1 MLLLGCFTCL
11 NFILKAWLNLIR
23 WLHEQQMNCVFLLF
37 RGMQPRSLF
46 YMEILIVR
54 AHSRVRFQHTE
65 EVSSPKSLKRKWLPP
80 TMKLHWTFTM
90 SNKDIVLKKKKKGKK
105 ENRLDKFL
113 FAKLRLQH
121 SAASKCDW
129 VILHTAGIAGISK
142 NTFPTYELLKS
153 GTVAHYFPQ
162 NHMQGR
168 AFGCSSALLCCFQR
182 TAKKRP
188 GWYSGNHCS
197 TQKSVVTLI
206 LLLTHRLQE
215 WTVEGVSLKEN
226 YSSLYRICPVCHK

>member
-1 MLLLGCFTCL
+1 MAAWTADELCVPVIQRYAAQNSLLHGDSDCESSFTCAL
-11 NFILKAWLNLIR
+11 STHR
-23 WLHEQQMNCVFLLF
+23 
-37 RGMQPRSLF
+37 RR
-46 YMEILIVR
+46 
-54 AHSRVRFQHTE
+54 

-80 TMKLHWTFTM
+80 TMKLHWTFTT
-90 SNKDIVLKKKKKGKK
+90 SNKDIVLKKRKKRKK

-168 AFGCSSALLCCFQR
+168 AFGCSSALLFSKNSQ
-182 TAKKRP
+182 KKTRMVLRK
-188 GWYSGNHCS
+188 SLFHAEVCS
-197 TQKSVVTLI
+197 YFNPFAYTSFA
-206 LLLTHRLQE
+206 
-215 WTVEGVSLKEN
+215 GVNSRGCQPKGKL
-226 YSSLYRICPVCHK
+226 

>member
-1 MLLLGCFTCL
+1 
-11 NFILKAWLNLIR
+11 
-23 WLHEQQMNCVFLLF
+23 MNCAFLLF

-162 NHMQGR
+162 NHTQGR
-168 AFGCSSALLCCFQR
+168 AFGCSSALLFSKNSQ
-182 TAKKRP
+182 KKTRMVLRK
-188 GWYSGNHCS
+188 SLFHAEVCS
-197 TQKSVVTLI
+197 YFNPFAYTSFA
-206 LLLTHRLQE
+206 
-215 WTVEGVSLKEN
+215 GVNSRGCQPKGKL
-226 YSSLYRICPVCHK
+226 

>member
-1 MLLLGCFTCL
+1 
-11 NFILKAWLNLIR
+11 
-23 WLHEQQMNCVFLLF
+23 
-37 RGMQPRSLF
+37 
-46 YMEILIVR
+46 
-54 AHSRVRFQHTE
+54 
-65 EVSSPKSLKRKWLPP
+65 
-80 TMKLHWTFTM
+80 M

-168 AFGCSSALLCCFQR
+168 AFGCSSALLFSKNSQ
-182 TAKKRP
+182 KKTRMVLRK
-188 GWYSGNHCS
+188 SLFHAEVCS
-197 TQKSVVTLI
+197 YFNPFAYTSFA
-206 LLLTHRLQE
+206 
-215 WTVEGVSLKEN
+215 GVNSRGCQPKGKL
-226 YSSLYRICPVCHK
+226 

>member
-1 MLLLGCFTCL
+1 
-11 NFILKAWLNLIR
+11 
-23 WLHEQQMNCVFLLF
+23 MNCAFLLF

-65 EVSSPKSLKRKWLPP
+65 EVSSPKSLKRKWLSP
-80 TMKLHWTFTM
+80 TMKLHWTFTT

-162 NHMQGR
+162 NHTQGR
-168 AFGCSSALLCCFQR
+168 AFGCSSALLFSKNSQ
-182 TAKKRP
+182 KKTRMVLRK
-188 GWYSGNHCS
+188 SLFHAEVCS
-197 TQKSVVTLI
+197 YFNPFAYTSFA
-206 LLLTHRLQE
+206 
-215 WTVEGVSLKEN
+215 GVNSRGCQPKGKL
-226 YSSLYRICPVCHK
+226 